1 MVDEKKDNDTFEVS
15 ENETQD
21 NANQDTLEVNDANLQ
36 ETQNQDTVNVNE
48 NDDETLEVNEEVKE
62 TTVNE
67 AVKETTVNEAVKETT
82 VNEKNKETTVN
93 EQVKVPEEQKANDE
107 KKTGS
112 ITRKPDE
119 IGGADYD
126 DKEDNIF
133 KAGDIIDYMYNDWLI
148 AGLNGIWKWCCKK
161 TKSGYYDKKY
171 KQHLQDAQKPAE
183 KALQSYDTYKKMND
197 AEKKAVEDINA
208 KEALYD
214 NDKSLIEQAQKIREG
229 NYEGLTPQQKAR
241 LQNADPKKLNQFL
254 DTNNI
259 AKCQE
264 AYNSYRVAAA
274 QFANNYAQ
282 LMFMDAKM
290 RNPDDPEIKDIDKAM
305 AKFKN
310 EGYLLFARSIENA
323 VKSGKSAYNTSAMLK
338 DNVDKGLD
346 VMRKNV
352 VKGNFVGYSKKK
364 WLGRKSK
371 GQYKENKY
379 VQNLLQIR
387 DGTDM
392 SARPKQSMHEAL
404 LNDLQQEKSITK
416 AFDVYM
422 QEQLA
427 NDNARAQNNVRR
439 VKLNKLKSRLSNNY
453 VQQHQAHR
461 QSVVAQNNFN
471 RLNEGGR

>member
-21 NANQDTLEVNDANLQ
+21 NANQETLEVNDADVQ

-62 TTVNE
+62 TTVNQ
-67 AVKETTVNEAVKETT
+67 AVKETT

-290 RNPDDPEIKDIDKAM
+290 RNPDDPEIKDMDKAM

-346 VMRKNV
+346 TMRKNV

-392 SARPKQSMHEAL
+392 SARSKQSMHEAL
-404 LNDLQQEKSITK
+404 LNDLQQEKANTK

-439 VKLNKLKSRLSNNY
+439 VKLNKLKSRLSNDY
-453 VQQHQAHR
+453 VQKHQTHR
-461 QSVVAQNNFN
+461 QSVLQ
-471 RLNEGGR
+471 RRPMSNEGR

>member
-1 MVDEKKDNDTFEVS
+1 
-15 ENETQD
+15 
-21 NANQDTLEVNDANLQ
+21 
-36 ETQNQDTVNVNE
+36 
-48 NDDETLEVNEEVKE
+48 
-62 TTVNE
+62 
-67 AVKETTVNEAVKETT
+67 
-82 VNEKNKETTVN
+82 
-93 EQVKVPEEQKANDE
+93 
-107 KKTGS
+107 
-112 ITRKPDE
+112 
-119 IGGADYD
+119 
-126 DKEDNIF
+126 
-133 KAGDIIDYMYNDWLI
+133 MYNDWLI

-290 RNPDDPEIKDIDKAM
+290 RNPDDTEIKDIDKAM

-323 VKSGKSAYNTSAMLK
+323 VKSGKSAYNVSAMLK

-392 SARPKQSMHEAL
+392 SARSKQSMHEAL
-404 LNDLQQEKSITK
+404 LNDLQQEKSNTK

-439 VKLNKLKSRLSNNY
+439 VKLNKLKSRLSNDY
-453 VQQHQAHR
+453 VQKHQTHR
-461 QSVVAQNNFN
+461 QSVLQ
-471 RLNEGGR
+471 RRPMSNEGR

>member
-15 ENETQD
+15 ENEAQD
-21 NANQDTLEVNDANLQ
+21 NANQDTIEVSDASVQ
-36 ETQNQDTVNVNE
+36 ETQNQDTLKVNE
-48 NDDETLEVNEEVKE
+48 DNSDSLEVNED
-62 TTVNE
+62 
-67 AVKETTVNEAVKETT
+67 VKETTVNEAVKETT
-82 VNEKNKETTVN
+82 VNEKSKETTVN
-93 EQVKVPEEQKANDE
+93 EQVKVPEEQTADDD

-112 ITRKPDE
+112 ISRKPDE
-119 IGGADYD
+119 IGGVDYD

-197 AEKKAVEDINA
+197 AEKKAVDDINA

-229 NYEGLTPQQKAR
+229 NYDGLTPQQKAFF
-241 LQNADPKKLNQFL
+241 QNADPKKLKQFL
-254 DTNNI
+254 DPANI

-282 LMFMDAKM
+282 LMFMDAKS
-290 RNPDDPEIKDIDKAM
+290 RNPDAPEIKDMDKAM

-310 EGYLLFARSIENA
+310 EGYLLFARSIEDA

-346 VMRKNV
+346 AMRKNV

-364 WLGRKSK
+364 WLGRTSK

-392 SARPKQSMHEAL
+392 SARPKQSLHEAL
-404 LNDLQQEKSITK
+404 LNDLQQENANTK
-416 AFDVYM
+416 VFDIYM

-427 NDNARAQNNVRR
+427 NDSARTQNNVRR
-439 VKLNKLKSRLSNNY
+439 VNLNKLKSRLSNNY
-453 VQQHQAHR
+453 VNAHKVHR
-461 QSVVAQNNFN
+461 QSVVQSH
-471 RLNEGGR
+471 RLSNEGR

>member
-1 MVDEKKDNDTFEVS
+1 MVRHMVDEKKDNDTFEVS
-15 ENETQD
+15 ENETEE
-21 NANQDTLEVNDANLQ
+21 NTNQDTLEVNDANLQ
-36 ETQNQDTVNVNE
+36 ETQNQNTINVNE
-48 NDDETLEVNEEVKE
+48 NDDETLEVNEEIKE
-62 TTVNE
+62 TTVNQ
-67 AVKETTVNEAVKETT
+67 AVKETT
-82 VNEKNKETTVN
+82 VNEKSKETKVN
-93 EQVKVPEEQKANDE
+93 EQVKVPEEQNTPEE

-112 ITRKPDE
+112 ISRKPDE

-133 KAGDIIDYMYNDWLI
+133 KSGDIIEYMYSDWLI

-171 KQHLQDAQKPAE
+171 KQHLQNAQTPAE

-197 AEKKAVEDINA
+197 AEKKAVDDINA

-229 NYEGLTPQQKAR
+229 NYDGLTPQQKAFF
-241 LQNADPKKLNQFL
+241 QNADQKKLNQFL
-254 DTNNI
+254 DPANV

-282 LMFMDAKM
+282 LMFMDGKM
-290 RNPDDPEIKDIDKAM
+290 RNPDNPALKDMDKVM

-310 EGYLLFARSIENA
+310 EGYLLFARSIEDA
-323 VKSGKSAYNTSAMLK
+323 VKNGKSAYNTSALLK

-352 VKGNFVGYSKKK
+352 AHGNFVGYSKKN
-364 WLGRKSK
+364 WLGRKK
-371 GQYKENKY
+371 EGKYKTNGF
-379 VQNLLQIR
+379 VQNLLLIR

-392 SARPKQSMHEAL
+392 SARPKMSMHEAL
-404 LNDLQQEKSITK
+404 LNNLQQENSNKRI
-416 AFDVYM
+416 FDVYM
-422 QEQLA
+422 QEKLS

-439 VKLNKLKSRLSNNY
+439 VNLNNLKSRLSNSY
-453 VQQHQAHR
+453 VQKHQAHR
-461 QSVVAQNNFN
+461 QSVVQNH
-471 RLNEGGR
+471 RLLNEGR

>member
-1 MVDEKKDNDTFEVS
+1 MVKHMVDEKKDNDTFEVS

-67 AVKETTVNEAVKETT
+67 AVKEQNT
-82 VNEKNKETTVN
+82 
-93 EQVKVPEEQKANDE
+93 PEE

-290 RNPDDPEIKDIDKAM
+290 RNPDDPEIKDMDKAM

-346 VMRKNV
+346 TMRKNV

-379 VQNLLQIR
+379 VRKQIC
-387 DGTDM
+387 
-392 SARPKQSMHEAL
+392 S
-404 LNDLQQEKSITK
+404 KS
-416 AFDVYM
+416 V
-422 QEQLA
+422 A
-427 NDNARAQNNVRR
+427 N
-439 VKLNKLKSRLSNNY
+439 S
-453 VQQHQAHR
+453 
-461 QSVVAQNNFN
+461 
-471 RLNEGGR
+471 